1 MNAPVAKTCR
11 QRRLFARFASVC
23 ALVALALLLLPAAA
37 HADGYSMTQT
47 YIGATVEA
55 DGSLTVVEG
64 RQFDFDDDING
75 VFWEINTGTN
85 QQGGTAGVDVL
96 SVEEEDTAF
105 NKVDSA
111 NKGDSGVYT
120 VEQTGDGVRIK
131 VFSPHESGDSAIY
144 YVSYIMTGAVM
155 NWADTAELY
164 WKFVGDGWSADSD
177 DVEMEVYFAN
187 AAAGTAA
194 VKGDNF
200 RAWGHGPLTG
210 DVSLDAD
217 EPMVTYTIPCVHQ
230 GEFAEARIAFPSD
243 WVPQLAASGEERMS
257 TILGEE
263 KEWADEANAR
273 RAHARMISNALAVL
287 SVVAAVAFTGT
298 IVVLKLR
305 RRKPKPLFQDE
316 YFRDVPS
323 ADHPAV
329 LSALMSWNEVP
340 DQAYIATLMKL
351 TDDRVIK
358 LEQATVTKAKKGLLG
373 REKEEQTYR
382 VTVSDAGWKSAKG
395 IDRMVLKVFFAG
407 AKPDENGDR
416 SRTFDELQHYVKQHA
431 TPVGDKLEDYQNTVK
446 GKLADS
452 EYVASDGIVAMV
464 FCLVLGILIACVPA
478 GSIFFTDG
486 AHANIVAAVISV
498 PIVLVGIGVGLTFR
512 RFTPEGAEV
521 AARCKALK
529 HWLED
534 FTRLKEA
541 VPGDLV
547 LWNKLLVMGAALGVS
562 KEVLRQLAE
571 AVPPEVREA
580 DGFYDNY
587 PCYWWYYHHYGIDSP
602 LDSFNDVYHESI
614 RELASSSDS
623 SGGGGGG
630 GGAVAPTTYDIVIP
644 SALAN
649 IVKADKTKAAAGDTV
664 TLTAAGEGTLTV
676 TDANGKSVA
685 LTDLGS
691 GKYTFKMP
699 SAKVSVG
706 FKTTADQPC
715 DGGKDCPSAP
725 FTDVDTAKWYHLSV
739 DYVLTHK
746 MMNGVSSRA
755 FAPNAN
761 LTRGMLVQILYNLE
775 GKPKGTA
782 ANFSDVQ
789 ADAWYA
795 EAVGWAAA
803 NKVVTGYADGTFR
816 PNDAVT
822 REQAAA
828 ILYRYAQS
836 KGIDVSVG
844 ENTNI
849 LSYVDVQQASEYAIP
864 ALQWAVGA
872 GVLNGK
878 NGGRLAPTGTATRAE
893 IAAIMQRWCENI
905 IKK

>member
-1 MNAPVAKTCR
+1 MNTLAAKVSR
-11 QRRLFARFASVC
+11 QRHPFARFASVC
-23 ALVALALLLLPAAA
+23 VLVALALLLLPVAA

-47 YIGATVEA
+47 YISATVEA

-75 VFWEINTGTN
+75 VFWEINTGSN

-144 YVSYIMTGAVM
+144 YVSYTMTGAVM

-177 DVEMEVYFAN
+177 DVEMEVCFAN

-210 DVSLDAD
+210 DVSLDED

-257 TILGEE
+257 TILSEE

-273 RAHARMISNALAVL
+273 RAHARMIANALAVL

-298 IVVLKLR
+298 IVMLKLR
-305 RRKPKPLFQDE
+305 KRKPKPLFQDE

-382 VTVSDAGWKSAKG
+382 VTVTDEAWKAAKKDG
-395 IDRMVLKVFFAG
+395 IDRDVLKVFFAG
-407 AKPDENGDR
+407 VKPDKDGVR
-416 SRTFDELQHYVKQHA
+416 SRTFSELEEYA
-431 TPVGDKLEDYQNTVK
+431 SERTTSVGDKLEDYQSTVK
-446 GKLADS
+446 GKLEAR
-452 EYVASDGIVAMV
+452 ELIASDGTVALV
-464 FCLVLGILIACVPA
+464 AGLVLGIIIVFGIL
-478 GSIFFTDG
+478 GSLFYTDFADANVG
-486 AHANIVAAVISV
+486 AAMISIPVTIVGF
-498 PIVLVGIGVGLTFR
+498 VLSCTFR
-512 RFTPEGAEV
+512 RYTSEGAEV

-541 VPGDLV
+541 VPSDLI
-547 LWNKLLVMGAALGVS
+547 LWNKLLVMGVALGVS

-571 AVPPEVREA
+571 AVPA
-580 DGFYDNY
+580 DLRNSDDFYDNY
-587 PCYWWYYHHYGIDSP
+587 PCYWWYYHHYGNESP
-602 LDSFNDVYHESI
+602 LDSFNDVYHETI

-623 SGGGGGG
+623 SSGGSGGGFSGGGGGG
-630 GGAVAPTTYDIVIP
+630 VGG
-644 SALAN
+644 
-649 IVKADKTKAAAGDTV
+649 
-664 TLTAAGEGTLTV
+664 
-676 TDANGKSVA
+676 
-685 LTDLGS
+685 
-691 GKYTFKMP
+691 
-699 SAKVSVG
+699 
-706 FKTTADQPC
+706 
-715 DGGKDCPSAP
+715 GG
-725 FTDVDTAKWYHLSV
+725 
-739 DYVLTHK
+739 
-746 MMNGVSSRA
+746 G
-755 FAPNAN
+755 
-761 LTRGMLVQILYNLE
+761 
-775 GKPKGTA
+775 
-782 ANFSDVQ
+782 
-789 ADAWYA
+789 
-795 EAVGWAAA
+795 
-803 NKVVTGYADGTFR
+803 GTF
-816 PNDAVT
+816 
-822 REQAAA
+822 
-828 ILYRYAQS
+828 
-836 KGIDVSVG
+836 
-844 ENTNI
+844 
-849 LSYVDVQQASEYAIP
+849 
-864 ALQWAVGA
+864 
-872 GVLNGK
+872 
-878 NGGRLAPTGTATRAE
+878 
-893 IAAIMQRWCENI
+893 
-905 IKK
+905 

>member
-11 QRRLFARFASVC
+11 QRRLFARFASAC
-23 ALVALALLLLPAAA
+23 ALVALALLLLPVAA
-37 HADGYSMTQT
+37 HADGYSMSQT

-75 VFWEINTGTN
+75 VFWEINAGTN
-85 QQGGTAGVDVL
+85 QQGGAAGVDVL
-96 SVEEEDTAF
+96 SVEEDDVAF
-105 NKVDSA
+105 NRVDYA

-120 VEQTGDGVRIK
+120 VEQSDGGVKIK
-131 VFSPHESGDSAIY
+131 VFSPHESGDSVIF
-144 YVSYIMTGAVM
+144 YVSYTMTGAVM
-155 NWADTAELY
+155 NWSDTAELY

-243 WVPQLAASGEERMS
+243 WVPQLAASGEERTS
-257 TILGEE
+257 TILSEE

-273 RAHARMISNALAVL
+273 RAHARMIANALAVL

-358 LEQATVTKAKKGLLG
+358 LEEATETKKKGLLR

-382 VTVSDAGWKSAKG
+382 ITVTDEAWKAAKKDG
-395 IDRMVLKVFFAG
+395 IDRDVLKVFFAG
-407 AKPDENGDR
+407 VKPDKDGVR
-416 SRTFDELQHYVKQHA
+416 SRTFSELEEYA
-431 TPVGDKLEDYQNTVK
+431 SERTTSVGDKLEDYQNTVK

-464 FCLVLGILIACVPA
+464 FCLVLGILIAFVPM

-486 AHANIVAAVISV
+486 AQANIIAAVISV

-547 LWNKLLVMGAALGVS
+547 LWNKLLVMGVALGVS
-562 KEVLRQLAE
+562 KEALRQLAE

-623 SGGGGGG
+623 SSGGGGGG
-630 GGAVAPTTYDIVIP
+630 FSGG
-644 SALAN
+644 
-649 IVKADKTKAAAGDTV
+649 G
-664 TLTAAGEGTLTV
+664 GG
-676 TDANGKSVA
+676 G
-685 LTDLGS
+685 
-691 GKYTFKMP
+691 
-699 SAKVSVG
+699 VG
-706 FKTTADQPC
+706 
-715 DGGKDCPSAP
+715 GG
-725 FTDVDTAKWYHLSV
+725 
-739 DYVLTHK
+739 
-746 MMNGVSSRA
+746 G
-755 FAPNAN
+755 
-761 LTRGMLVQILYNLE
+761 G
-775 GKPKGTA
+775 
-782 ANFSDVQ
+782 
-789 ADAWYA
+789 
-795 EAVGWAAA
+795 
-803 NKVVTGYADGTFR
+803 GTF
-816 PNDAVT
+816 
-822 REQAAA
+822 
-828 ILYRYAQS
+828 
-836 KGIDVSVG
+836 
-844 ENTNI
+844 
-849 LSYVDVQQASEYAIP
+849 
-864 ALQWAVGA
+864 
-872 GVLNGK
+872 
-878 NGGRLAPTGTATRAE
+878 
-893 IAAIMQRWCENI
+893 
-905 IKK
+905 

>member
-11 QRRLFARFASVC
+11 QRHLFARFASVC

-75 VFWEINTGTN
+75 VYWDINTGTN

-96 SVEEEDTAF
+96 SVEEDDAAF
-105 NKVDSA
+105 SRVDYA

-120 VEQTGDGVRIK
+120 VEQSDGSVRIK
-131 VFSPHESGDSAIY
+131 VFSPHESDDSAIY
-144 YVSYIMTGAVM
+144 YVSYTMTGAVM

-164 WKFVGDGWSADSD
+164 WKFVGDGWSANSD
-177 DVEMEVYFAN
+177 DVEMEVYFADG
-187 AAAGTAA
+187 AIGTPAS
-194 VKGDNF
+194 KGDNF

-210 DVSLDAD
+210 DVSIDAD
-217 EPMVTYTIPCVHQ
+217 EPMVTYTIPCVHE

-243 WVPQLAASGEERMS
+243 WVPGLSASSEERMP
-257 TILGEE
+257 TILSEE
-263 KEWADEANAR
+263 KTWAEEANAR
-273 RAHARMISNALAVL
+273 RARARMIANTLAAV
-287 SVVAAVAFTGT
+287 SVVAAVTFTGV

-329 LSALMSWNEVP
+329 LAALMSWNDVP

-358 LEQATVTKAKKGLLG
+358 LEEATETKKKGLLR
-373 REKEEQTYR
+373 REKEERTYR
-382 VTVSDAGWKSAKG
+382 ITVTDEAWKAAKKDG
-395 IDRMVLKVFFAG
+395 IDRDVLKVFFAG
-407 AKPDENGDR
+407 VKPDKDGVR
-416 SRTFDELQHYVKQHA
+416 SRTFSELEEYA
-431 TPVGDKLEDYQNTVK
+431 SERTESVGDKLEDYQNTVK
-446 GKLADS
+446 GELADR

-464 FCLVLGILIACVPA
+464 FGLVLGILIAFIPV

-486 AHANIVAAVISV
+486 AQANIIAAIVSV
-498 PIVLVGIGVGLTFR
+498 PIVLVGIGVSRTFR

-547 LWNKLLVMGAALGVS
+547 LWNKLLVMGVALGVS

-587 PCYWWYYHHYGIDSP
+587 PCYWWYYHHYGTESP

-614 RELASSSDS
+614 SAVASSSDS

-630 GGAVAPTTYDIVIP
+630 GFSGGGGGGA
-644 SALAN
+644 
-649 IVKADKTKAAAGDTV
+649 
-664 TLTAAGEGTLTV
+664 
-676 TDANGKSVA
+676 
-685 LTDLGS
+685 
-691 GKYTFKMP
+691 
-699 SAKVSVG
+699 
-706 FKTTADQPC
+706 
-715 DGGKDCPSAP
+715 GG
-725 FTDVDTAKWYHLSV
+725 
-739 DYVLTHK
+739 
-746 MMNGVSSRA
+746 G
-755 FAPNAN
+755 
-761 LTRGMLVQILYNLE
+761 G
-775 GKPKGTA
+775 G
-782 ANFSDVQ
+782 
-789 ADAWYA
+789 
-795 EAVGWAAA
+795 
-803 NKVVTGYADGTFR
+803 GTF
-816 PNDAVT
+816 
-822 REQAAA
+822 
-828 ILYRYAQS
+828 
-836 KGIDVSVG
+836 
-844 ENTNI
+844 
-849 LSYVDVQQASEYAIP
+849 
-864 ALQWAVGA
+864 
-872 GVLNGK
+872 
-878 NGGRLAPTGTATRAE
+878 
-893 IAAIMQRWCENI
+893 
-905 IKK
+905 

>member
-1 MNAPVAKTCR
+1 MNDPVAKTCR

-47 YIGATVEA
+47 YISATVEA

-144 YVSYIMTGAVM
+144 YVSYTMTGAVM

-177 DVEMEVYFAN
+177 DVEMEVRFAN

-200 RAWGHGPLTG
+200 RAWGHGPLAG
-210 DVSLDAD
+210 DVSLDED

-257 TILGEE
+257 TILSEE

-273 RAHARMISNALAVL
+273 RARARIIANALAVL
-287 SVVAAVAFTGT
+287 SVVAAVAFTGV
-298 IVVLKLR
+298 IVTLKLR

-329 LSALMSWNEVP
+329 LSALMSWNDVP
-340 DQAYIATLMKL
+340 DQAYIATLMRL

-358 LEQATVTKAKKGLLG
+358 LEEAIETKKGLLG

-382 VTVSDAGWKSAKG
+382 LTVTDEGWKSTKKDSV
-395 IDRMVLKVFFAG
+395 DRAVLKVFFAG
-407 AKPDENGDR
+407 VKPDENGIR
-416 SRTFDELQHYVKQHA
+416 SRTFSELEDYVSDHA
-431 TPVGDKLEDYQNTVK
+431 ESAGDKLEDYQNTVK
-446 GKLADS
+446 GELVDR

-464 FCLVLGILIACVPA
+464 FGLVLGILIAFIPI
-478 GSIFFTDG
+478 GSIFFTD
-486 AHANIVAAVISV
+486 AAQANVIAAVISV
-498 PIVLVGIGVGLTFR
+498 PIVLAGIGVSLTFR
-512 RFTPEGAEV
+512 RYTPEGAEV

-541 VPGDLV
+541 VPGDLI
-547 LWNKLLVMGAALGVS
+547 LWNKLLVMGVALGVS

-571 AVPPEVREA
+571 AVPA
-580 DGFYDNY
+580 DLRDSDDFYDNY
-587 PCYWWYYHHYGIDSP
+587 PCYWWYYHHYGNESP
-602 LDSFNDVYHESI
+602 LDSFDDVYHETI

-623 SGGGGGG
+623 SSSGSGGGFSGGGG
-630 GGAVAPTTYDIVIP
+630 GGA
-644 SALAN
+644 
-649 IVKADKTKAAAGDTV
+649 
-664 TLTAAGEGTLTV
+664 
-676 TDANGKSVA
+676 
-685 LTDLGS
+685 
-691 GKYTFKMP
+691 
-699 SAKVSVG
+699 
-706 FKTTADQPC
+706 
-715 DGGKDCPSAP
+715 GG
-725 FTDVDTAKWYHLSV
+725 
-739 DYVLTHK
+739 
-746 MMNGVSSRA
+746 G
-755 FAPNAN
+755 
-761 LTRGMLVQILYNLE
+761 G
-775 GKPKGTA
+775 G
-782 ANFSDVQ
+782 
-789 ADAWYA
+789 
-795 EAVGWAAA
+795 
-803 NKVVTGYADGTFR
+803 GTF
-816 PNDAVT
+816 
-822 REQAAA
+822 
-828 ILYRYAQS
+828 
-836 KGIDVSVG
+836 
-844 ENTNI
+844 
-849 LSYVDVQQASEYAIP
+849 
-864 ALQWAVGA
+864 
-872 GVLNGK
+872 
-878 NGGRLAPTGTATRAE
+878 
-893 IAAIMQRWCENI
+893 
-905 IKK
+905 

>member
-47 YIGATVEA
+47 YISATVEA

-85 QQGGTAGVDVL
+85 QQGGTADVDVL

-120 VEQTGDGVRIK
+120 VEQAGDGVRIK

-144 YVSYIMTGAVM
+144 YVSYTMTGAVM

-177 DVEMEVYFAN
+177 DVEMEVRFAN

-200 RAWGHGPLTG
+200 RAWGHGPLAG
-210 DVSLDAD
+210 DVSLDED

-257 TILGEE
+257 TILSEE

-273 RAHARMISNALAVL
+273 RAHARMIANALAVI

-358 LEQATVTKAKKGLLG
+358 LEEATETKKKGLLR

-382 VTVSDAGWKSAKG
+382 ITVTDEAWKAAKKDG
-395 IDRMVLKVFFAG
+395 IDRDVLKVFFAG
-407 AKPDENGDR
+407 VKPDKDGVR
-416 SRTFDELQHYVKQHA
+416 SRTFSELEEYA
-431 TPVGDKLEDYQNTVK
+431 SERTTSVGDKLEDYQNTVK

-464 FCLVLGILIACVPA
+464 FCLVLGILIAFVPV

-486 AHANIVAAVISV
+486 AQANIIAAVISV

-547 LWNKLLVMGAALGVS
+547 LWNKLLVMGVALGVS

-630 GGAVAPTTYDIVIP
+630 GF
-644 SALAN
+644 
-649 IVKADKTKAAAGDTV
+649 
-664 TLTAAGEGTLTV
+664 
-676 TDANGKSVA
+676 
-685 LTDLGS
+685 S
-691 GKYTFKMP
+691 GGGGGG
-699 SAKVSVG
+699 VG
-706 FKTTADQPC
+706 
-715 DGGKDCPSAP
+715 GG
-725 FTDVDTAKWYHLSV
+725 
-739 DYVLTHK
+739 
-746 MMNGVSSRA
+746 G
-755 FAPNAN
+755 
-761 LTRGMLVQILYNLE
+761 G
-775 GKPKGTA
+775 
-782 ANFSDVQ
+782 
-789 ADAWYA
+789 
-795 EAVGWAAA
+795 
-803 NKVVTGYADGTFR
+803 GTF
-816 PNDAVT
+816 
-822 REQAAA
+822 
-828 ILYRYAQS
+828 
-836 KGIDVSVG
+836 
-844 ENTNI
+844 
-849 LSYVDVQQASEYAIP
+849 
-864 ALQWAVGA
+864 
-872 GVLNGK
+872 
-878 NGGRLAPTGTATRAE
+878 
-893 IAAIMQRWCENI
+893 
-905 IKK
+905 

>member
-1 MNAPVAKTCR
+1 MNTLAAKTCR

-75 VFWEINTGTN
+75 VFWEINTGSN
-85 QQGGTAGVDVL
+85 QQGGSVGVDVL
-96 SVEEEDTAF
+96 SVEEDDTAF

-111 NKGDSGVYT
+111 NKGDDGVYT
-120 VEQTGDGVRIK
+120 VEQSDDGVRIK
-131 VFSPHESGDSAIY
+131 VFSPHESGDSVIF
-144 YVSYIMTGAVM
+144 YVSYTMTGAVM
-155 NWADTAELY
+155 NWSDTAELY

-243 WVPQLAASGEERMS
+243 WVPQLAASGEERTS
-257 TILGEE
+257 TILSEE

-273 RAHARMISNALAVL
+273 RAHARMIANALAVL

-340 DQAYIATLMKL
+340 DQACIATLMKL

-358 LEQATVTKAKKGLLG
+358 LEEATETKKKGLLR

-382 VTVSDAGWKSAKG
+382 ITVTDEAWKAAKKDD
-395 IDRMVLKVFFAG
+395 IDRDVLKVFFAG
-407 AKPDENGDR
+407 VKPDKDGVR
-416 SRTFDELQHYVKQHA
+416 SRTFSELEEYA
-431 TPVGDKLEDYQNTVK
+431 SERTSSVGDKLEDYQNTVK

-464 FCLVLGILIACVPA
+464 FCLVLGILIAFVPM

-486 AHANIVAAVISV
+486 AQVNIIAAVISV

-547 LWNKLLVMGAALGVS
+547 LWNKLLVMGVALGVS

-623 SGGGGGG
+623 SSGGGGGG
-630 GGAVAPTTYDIVIP
+630 FSGG
-644 SALAN
+644 
-649 IVKADKTKAAAGDTV
+649 G
-664 TLTAAGEGTLTV
+664 GG
-676 TDANGKSVA
+676 G
-685 LTDLGS
+685 
-691 GKYTFKMP
+691 
-699 SAKVSVG
+699 VG
-706 FKTTADQPC
+706 
-715 DGGKDCPSAP
+715 GG
-725 FTDVDTAKWYHLSV
+725 
-739 DYVLTHK
+739 
-746 MMNGVSSRA
+746 G
-755 FAPNAN
+755 
-761 LTRGMLVQILYNLE
+761 G
-775 GKPKGTA
+775 
-782 ANFSDVQ
+782 
-789 ADAWYA
+789 
-795 EAVGWAAA
+795 
-803 NKVVTGYADGTFR
+803 GTF
-816 PNDAVT
+816 
-822 REQAAA
+822 
-828 ILYRYAQS
+828 
-836 KGIDVSVG
+836 
-844 ENTNI
+844 
-849 LSYVDVQQASEYAIP
+849 
-864 ALQWAVGA
+864 
-872 GVLNGK
+872 
-878 NGGRLAPTGTATRAE
+878 
-893 IAAIMQRWCENI
+893 
-905 IKK
+905 

>member
-1 MNAPVAKTCR
+1 MFAMRTRKRGTMALLVLQTKDVPMNTLAAKVSR
-11 QRRLFARFASVC
+11 QRHLFARFASVC
-23 ALVALALLLLPAAA
+23 VLVTLALLLLPVAA

-47 YIGATVEA
+47 YISATVEA

-75 VFWEINTGTN
+75 VFWEINTGSN

-144 YVSYIMTGAVM
+144 YVSYTMTGAVM

-177 DVEMEVYFAN
+177 DVEMEVCFAN
-187 AAAGTAA
+187 AAAGTVA

-210 DVSLDAD
+210 DVSLDED

-257 TILGEE
+257 TILSEE

-273 RAHARMISNALAVL
+273 REHARAVA
-287 SVVAAVAFTGT
+287 SAIAVVCVVVAVAYTGV
-298 IVVLKLR
+298 IVMLKLR
-305 RRKPKPLFQDE
+305 RPKPKPLFQDE

-329 LSALMSWNEVP
+329 LATLMSWNDVP

-358 LEQATVTKAKKGLLG
+358 LEEATVTKAKKGLLG
-373 REKEEQTYR
+373 REKEEQTHR
-382 VTVSDAGWKSAKG
+382 VTVSDAGWRSVKKG
-395 IDRMVLKVFFAG
+395 SVDRAVLKVFFAG
-407 AKPDENGDR
+407 VKPDENGDR
-416 SRTFDELQHYVKQHA
+416 SRTFDELQHYVKQYA

-446 GKLADS
+446 GKLADN

-464 FCLVLGILIACVPA
+464 FGLVLGILIAFIPV

-486 AHANIVAAVISV
+486 AEANIIAAFISV
-498 PIVLVGIGVGLTFR
+498 PIVLVGIGLSLTFR

-547 LWNKLLVMGAALGVS
+547 LWNKLLVMGVALGVS

-587 PCYWWYYHHYGIDSP
+587 PCYWWYYHHYGTESP

-614 RELASSSDS
+614 SAVASSSDS

-630 GGAVAPTTYDIVIP
+630 GF
-644 SALAN
+644 
-649 IVKADKTKAAAGDTV
+649 
-664 TLTAAGEGTLTV
+664 
-676 TDANGKSVA
+676 
-685 LTDLGS
+685 S
-691 GKYTFKMP
+691 GGGGGG
-699 SAKVSVG
+699 VG
-706 FKTTADQPC
+706 
-715 DGGKDCPSAP
+715 GG
-725 FTDVDTAKWYHLSV
+725 
-739 DYVLTHK
+739 
-746 MMNGVSSRA
+746 G
-755 FAPNAN
+755 
-761 LTRGMLVQILYNLE
+761 G
-775 GKPKGTA
+775 
-782 ANFSDVQ
+782 
-789 ADAWYA
+789 
-795 EAVGWAAA
+795 
-803 NKVVTGYADGTFR
+803 GTF
-816 PNDAVT
+816 
-822 REQAAA
+822 
-828 ILYRYAQS
+828 
-836 KGIDVSVG
+836 
-844 ENTNI
+844 
-849 LSYVDVQQASEYAIP
+849 
-864 ALQWAVGA
+864 
-872 GVLNGK
+872 
-878 NGGRLAPTGTATRAE
+878 
-893 IAAIMQRWCENI
+893 
-905 IKK
+905 

>member
-23 ALVALALLLLPAAA
+23 ALVALALLLLPVAA

-144 YVSYIMTGAVM
+144 YVSYTMTGAVM

-210 DVSLDAD
+210 DVSLDED

-243 WVPQLAASGEERMS
+243 WVPQLAASSEERMS
-257 TILGEE
+257 TILSEE
-263 KEWADEANAR
+263 KEWAGA
-273 RAHARMISNALAVL
+273 IAVACV
-287 SVVAAVAFTGT
+287 VVAVAYTGV
-298 IVVLKLR
+298 IVMLKLR
-305 RRKPKPLFQDE
+305 RPKPKPLFQDE

-329 LSALMSWNEVP
+329 LAALMSWNDVP

-358 LEQATVTKAKKGLLG
+358 LEEATETKKKGLLR

-382 VTVSDAGWKSAKG
+382 ITVTDEAWKAAKKDG
-395 IDRMVLKVFFAG
+395 IDRDVLKVFFAG
-407 AKPDENGDR
+407 VKPDKDGVR
-416 SRTFDELQHYVKQHA
+416 SRTFSELEEYA
-431 TPVGDKLEDYQNTVK
+431 NERTTSVGDKLEDYQSTVK
-446 GKLADS
+446 GKLEAR
-452 EYVASDGIVAMV
+452 ELIASDGTVALV
-464 FCLVLGILIACVPA
+464 AGLVLGIIIVFGIL
-478 GSIFFTDG
+478 GSLFYTDFADANVG
-486 AHANIVAAVISV
+486 AAMISIPVTIVGF
-498 PIVLVGIGVGLTFR
+498 VLSCTFR
-512 RFTPEGAEV
+512 RYTSEGAEV

-623 SGGGGGG
+623 SSGGGGGG
-630 GGAVAPTTYDIVIP
+630 FSGG
-644 SALAN
+644 
-649 IVKADKTKAAAGDTV
+649 G
-664 TLTAAGEGTLTV
+664 GG
-676 TDANGKSVA
+676 G
-685 LTDLGS
+685 
-691 GKYTFKMP
+691 
-699 SAKVSVG
+699 VG
-706 FKTTADQPC
+706 
-715 DGGKDCPSAP
+715 GG
-725 FTDVDTAKWYHLSV
+725 
-739 DYVLTHK
+739 
-746 MMNGVSSRA
+746 G
-755 FAPNAN
+755 
-761 LTRGMLVQILYNLE
+761 G
-775 GKPKGTA
+775 
-782 ANFSDVQ
+782 
-789 ADAWYA
+789 
-795 EAVGWAAA
+795 
-803 NKVVTGYADGTFR
+803 GTF
-816 PNDAVT
+816 
-822 REQAAA
+822 
-828 ILYRYAQS
+828 
-836 KGIDVSVG
+836 
-844 ENTNI
+844 
-849 LSYVDVQQASEYAIP
+849 
-864 ALQWAVGA
+864 
-872 GVLNGK
+872 
-878 NGGRLAPTGTATRAE
+878 
-893 IAAIMQRWCENI
+893 
-905 IKK
+905 

>member
-1 MNAPVAKTCR
+1 MNTLAAKTCR

-75 VFWEINTGTN
+75 VFWEINTGSN
-85 QQGGTAGVDVL
+85 QQGGSVGVDVL
-96 SVEEEDTAF
+96 SVEEDDTAF

-111 NKGDSGVYT
+111 NKGDDGVYT
-120 VEQTGDGVRIK
+120 VEQSDDGVRIK

-144 YVSYIMTGAVM
+144 YVSYTMTGAVM
-155 NWADTAELY
+155 NWSDTAELY

-243 WVPQLAASGEERMS
+243 WVPQLAASGEERTS
-257 TILGEE
+257 TILSEE

-273 RAHARMISNALAVL
+273 RAHARMIANALAVL

-358 LEQATVTKAKKGLLG
+358 LEEATETKKKGLLR

-382 VTVSDAGWKSAKG
+382 ITVTDEAWKAAKKDG
-395 IDRMVLKVFFAG
+395 IDRDVLKVFFAG
-407 AKPDENGDR
+407 VKPDKDGVR
-416 SRTFDELQHYVKQHA
+416 SRTFSELEEYA
-431 TPVGDKLEDYQNTVK
+431 SERTSSVGDKLEDYQNTVK

-464 FCLVLGILIACVPA
+464 FCLVLGILIAFVPM

-486 AHANIVAAVISV
+486 AQVNIIAAVISV

-547 LWNKLLVMGAALGVS
+547 LWNKLLVMGVALGVS

-623 SGGGGGG
+623 SSGGGGGG
-630 GGAVAPTTYDIVIP
+630 FSGG
-644 SALAN
+644 
-649 IVKADKTKAAAGDTV
+649 G
-664 TLTAAGEGTLTV
+664 GG
-676 TDANGKSVA
+676 G
-685 LTDLGS
+685 
-691 GKYTFKMP
+691 
-699 SAKVSVG
+699 VG
-706 FKTTADQPC
+706 
-715 DGGKDCPSAP
+715 GG
-725 FTDVDTAKWYHLSV
+725 
-739 DYVLTHK
+739 
-746 MMNGVSSRA
+746 G
-755 FAPNAN
+755 
-761 LTRGMLVQILYNLE
+761 G
-775 GKPKGTA
+775 
-782 ANFSDVQ
+782 
-789 ADAWYA
+789 
-795 EAVGWAAA
+795 
-803 NKVVTGYADGTFR
+803 GTF
-816 PNDAVT
+816 
-822 REQAAA
+822 
-828 ILYRYAQS
+828 
-836 KGIDVSVG
+836 
-844 ENTNI
+844 
-849 LSYVDVQQASEYAIP
+849 
-864 ALQWAVGA
+864 
-872 GVLNGK
+872 
-878 NGGRLAPTGTATRAE
+878 
-893 IAAIMQRWCENI
+893 
-905 IKK
+905 

>member
-1 MNAPVAKTCR
+1 MNTPVAKTCR

-75 VFWEINTGTN
+75 VYWDINTGSN
-85 QQGGTAGVDVL
+85 QQGGSAGVDVL
-96 SVEEEDTAF
+96 SVEEDDAAF
-105 NKVDSA
+105 SRVDYA

-120 VEQTGDGVRIK
+120 VEQSEGSVRIK
-131 VFSPHESGDSAIY
+131 VFSPHESDDSAIY
-144 YVSYIMTGAVM
+144 YVSYTMTGAVM

-164 WKFVGDGWSADSD
+164 WKFVGDGWSANSD
-177 DVEMEVYFAN
+177 DVEMEVYFADG
-187 AAAGTAA
+187 AIGTPAS
-194 VKGDNF
+194 KGDNF

-210 DVSLDAD
+210 DVSIDAD
-217 EPMVTYTIPCVHQ
+217 EPMVTYTIPCVHE

-243 WVPQLAASGEERMS
+243 WVPGLSASSEERMP
-257 TILGEE
+257 TILSEE
-263 KEWADEANAR
+263 KTWAEEANAR
-273 RAHARMISNALAVL
+273 RARARMIANTLAAV
-287 SVVAAVAFTGT
+287 SVVAAVTFTGV

-358 LEQATVTKAKKGLLG
+358 LEEATETKKKGLLR
-373 REKEEQTYR
+373 REKEERTYR
-382 VTVSDAGWKSAKG
+382 ITVTDEAWKAAKKDG
-395 IDRMVLKVFFAG
+395 IDRDVLKVFFAG
-407 AKPDENGDR
+407 VKPDKDGVR
-416 SRTFDELQHYVKQHA
+416 SRTFSELEEYA
-431 TPVGDKLEDYQNTVK
+431 SERTESVGDKLEDYQSTVK
-446 GKLADS
+446 GELADR

-464 FCLVLGILIACVPA
+464 FGLVLGILIAFIPV

-486 AHANIVAAVISV
+486 AQANIIAAIVSV
-498 PIVLVGIGVGLTFR
+498 PIVLVGIGVSRTFR

-547 LWNKLLVMGAALGVS
+547 LWNKLLVMGVALGVS

-587 PCYWWYYHHYGIDSP
+587 PCYWWYYHHYGTESP
-602 LDSFNDVYHESI
+602 LDSFNDVYHETI

-623 SGGGGGG
+623 SSGGGGGGFSGGGG
-630 GGAVAPTTYDIVIP
+630 GGA
-644 SALAN
+644 
-649 IVKADKTKAAAGDTV
+649 
-664 TLTAAGEGTLTV
+664 
-676 TDANGKSVA
+676 
-685 LTDLGS
+685 
-691 GKYTFKMP
+691 
-699 SAKVSVG
+699 
-706 FKTTADQPC
+706 
-715 DGGKDCPSAP
+715 GG
-725 FTDVDTAKWYHLSV
+725 
-739 DYVLTHK
+739 
-746 MMNGVSSRA
+746 G
-755 FAPNAN
+755 
-761 LTRGMLVQILYNLE
+761 G
-775 GKPKGTA
+775 G
-782 ANFSDVQ
+782 
-789 ADAWYA
+789 
-795 EAVGWAAA
+795 
-803 NKVVTGYADGTFR
+803 GTF
-816 PNDAVT
+816 
-822 REQAAA
+822 
-828 ILYRYAQS
+828 
-836 KGIDVSVG
+836 
-844 ENTNI
+844 
-849 LSYVDVQQASEYAIP
+849 
-864 ALQWAVGA
+864 
-872 GVLNGK
+872 
-878 NGGRLAPTGTATRAE
+878 
-893 IAAIMQRWCENI
+893 
-905 IKK
+905 

>member
-1 MNAPVAKTCR
+1 MNTLAAKVSR
-11 QRRLFARFASVC
+11 QRRPFARFASVC

-47 YIGATVEA
+47 YISATVEA

-120 VEQTGDGVRIK
+120 VEQTSDGVRIK

-144 YVSYIMTGAVM
+144 YVSYTMTGAVM

-177 DVEMEVYFAN
+177 DVEMEVRFAN

-257 TILGEE
+257 TIRSEE

-273 RAHARMISNALAVL
+273 RAHARMIANALAVL

-298 IVVLKLR
+298 IVMLKLR
-305 RRKPKPLFQDE
+305 KRKPKPLFQDE

-323 ADHPAV
+323 SDHPAV

-382 VTVSDAGWKSAKG
+382 VTVTDEAWKAAKKDG
-395 IDRMVLKVFFAG
+395 IDRDVLKVFFAG
-407 AKPDENGDR
+407 VKPDKDGVR
-416 SRTFDELQHYVKQHA
+416 SRTFSELEEYA
-431 TPVGDKLEDYQNTVK
+431 SERTTSVGDKLEDYQSTVK
-446 GKLADS
+446 GKLEAR
-452 EYVASDGIVAMV
+452 ELIASDGTVALV
-464 FCLVLGILIACVPA
+464 AGLVLGIIIVFGIL
-478 GSIFFTDG
+478 GSLFYTDFADANVG
-486 AHANIVAAVISV
+486 AAMISIPVTIVGF
-498 PIVLVGIGVGLTFR
+498 VLSCTFR
-512 RFTPEGAEV
+512 RYTSEGAEV

-541 VPGDLV
+541 VPSDLI
-547 LWNKLLVMGAALGVS
+547 LWNKLLVMGVALGVS

-571 AVPPEVREA
+571 AVPA
-580 DGFYDNY
+580 DLRNSDDFYDNY
-587 PCYWWYYHHYGIDSP
+587 PCYWWYYHHYGNESP
-602 LDSFNDVYHESI
+602 LDSFNDVYHETI

-623 SGGGGGG
+623 SSGGSGGGFSGGGGGG
-630 GGAVAPTTYDIVIP
+630 VGG
-644 SALAN
+644 
-649 IVKADKTKAAAGDTV
+649 
-664 TLTAAGEGTLTV
+664 
-676 TDANGKSVA
+676 
-685 LTDLGS
+685 
-691 GKYTFKMP
+691 
-699 SAKVSVG
+699 
-706 FKTTADQPC
+706 
-715 DGGKDCPSAP
+715 GG
-725 FTDVDTAKWYHLSV
+725 
-739 DYVLTHK
+739 
-746 MMNGVSSRA
+746 G
-755 FAPNAN
+755 
-761 LTRGMLVQILYNLE
+761 
-775 GKPKGTA
+775 
-782 ANFSDVQ
+782 
-789 ADAWYA
+789 
-795 EAVGWAAA
+795 
-803 NKVVTGYADGTFR
+803 GTF
-816 PNDAVT
+816 
-822 REQAAA
+822 
-828 ILYRYAQS
+828 
-836 KGIDVSVG
+836 
-844 ENTNI
+844 
-849 LSYVDVQQASEYAIP
+849 
-864 ALQWAVGA
+864 
-872 GVLNGK
+872 
-878 NGGRLAPTGTATRAE
+878 
-893 IAAIMQRWCENI
+893 
-905 IKK
+905 

>member
-11 QRRLFARFASVC
+11 QRCPFARFASIC
-23 ALVALALLLLPAAA
+23 ALVACALLLLPAVAR
-37 HADGYSMTQT
+37 ADGYSMTQT
-47 YIGATVEA
+47 YISATVEA

-85 QQGGTAGVDVL
+85 QQGGTASVDVL

-144 YVSYIMTGAVM
+144 YVSYSMTGAVM

-177 DVEMEVYFAN
+177 DVEMEVRFAN

-210 DVSLDAD
+210 DVSLDED
-217 EPMVTYTIPCVHQ
+217 EPMVTYAIPCVHQ

-257 TILGEE
+257 TILSEE

-273 RAHARMISNALAVL
+273 RAHARMIANALAVL

-298 IVVLKLR
+298 IVMLK
-305 RRKPKPLFQDE
+305 RKPKPLFQDE

-351 TDDRVIK
+351 TDDRVVK
-358 LEQATVTKAKKGLLG
+358 LEEATETKKKGLLR

-382 VTVSDAGWKSAKG
+382 ITVTDEAWKAAKKDG
-395 IDRMVLKVFFAG
+395 IDRDVLKVFFAG
-407 AKPDENGDR
+407 VKPDKDGVR
-416 SRTFDELQHYVKQHA
+416 SRTFSELEEYA
-431 TPVGDKLEDYQNTVK
+431 SERTTSVGDKLEDYQNTVK

-464 FCLVLGILIACVPA
+464 FCLVLGILVAFVPV

-486 AHANIVAAVISV
+486 AQANITAAVISV

-547 LWNKLLVMGAALGVS
+547 LWNKLLVMGVALGVS

-571 AVPPEVREA
+571 AVPA
-580 DGFYDNY
+580 DLRNSDDFYDNY
-587 PCYWWYYHHYGIDSP
+587 PCYWWYYHHYGNESP
-602 LDSFNDVYHESI
+602 LDSFNDVYHETI

-623 SGGGGGG
+623 SSAGSGGGFSGGGGGG
-630 GGAVAPTTYDIVIP
+630 VGG
-644 SALAN
+644 
-649 IVKADKTKAAAGDTV
+649 
-664 TLTAAGEGTLTV
+664 
-676 TDANGKSVA
+676 
-685 LTDLGS
+685 
-691 GKYTFKMP
+691 
-699 SAKVSVG
+699 
-706 FKTTADQPC
+706 
-715 DGGKDCPSAP
+715 GG
-725 FTDVDTAKWYHLSV
+725 
-739 DYVLTHK
+739 
-746 MMNGVSSRA
+746 G
-755 FAPNAN
+755 
-761 LTRGMLVQILYNLE
+761 
-775 GKPKGTA
+775 
-782 ANFSDVQ
+782 
-789 ADAWYA
+789 
-795 EAVGWAAA
+795 
-803 NKVVTGYADGTFR
+803 GTF
-816 PNDAVT
+816 
-822 REQAAA
+822 
-828 ILYRYAQS
+828 
-836 KGIDVSVG
+836 
-844 ENTNI
+844 
-849 LSYVDVQQASEYAIP
+849 
-864 ALQWAVGA
+864 
-872 GVLNGK
+872 
-878 NGGRLAPTGTATRAE
+878 
-893 IAAIMQRWCENI
+893 
-905 IKK
+905 

>member
-1 MNAPVAKTCR
+1 MNTLAAKVSR
-11 QRRLFARFASVC
+11 QRRPFARFASIC
-23 ALVALALLLLPAAA
+23 ALVACALLLLPAAA

-47 YIGATVEA
+47 YISATVEA

-120 VEQTGDGVRIK
+120 VEQTSDGVRIK

-144 YVSYIMTGAVM
+144 YVSYTMTGAVM

-177 DVEMEVYFAN
+177 DVEMEVRFAN

-257 TILGEE
+257 TILSEE

-273 RAHARMISNALAVL
+273 RAHARMIANALAVL

-298 IVVLKLR
+298 IVMLKLR
-305 RRKPKPLFQDE
+305 KRKPRPLFQDE

-323 ADHPAV
+323 SDHPAV

-358 LEQATVTKAKKGLLG
+358 LEQATVTEAKKGLLG

-382 VTVSDAGWKSAKG
+382 VTVTDEAWKAAKKDG
-395 IDRMVLKVFFAG
+395 IDRDVLKVFFAG
-407 AKPDENGDR
+407 VKPDKDGVR
-416 SRTFDELQHYVKQHA
+416 SRTFSELEEYA
-431 TPVGDKLEDYQNTVK
+431 SERTTSVGDKLEDYQSTVK
-446 GKLADS
+446 GKLEAR
-452 EYVASDGIVAMV
+452 ELIASDGTVALV
-464 FCLVLGILIACVPA
+464 AGLVLGIIIVFGIL
-478 GSIFFTDG
+478 GSLFYTDFADANVG
-486 AHANIVAAVISV
+486 AAMISIPVTIVGF
-498 PIVLVGIGVGLTFR
+498 VLSCTFR
-512 RFTPEGAEV
+512 RYTSEGAEV

-541 VPGDLV
+541 VPSDLI
-547 LWNKLLVMGAALGVS
+547 LWNKLLVMGVALGVS

-571 AVPPEVREA
+571 AVPA
-580 DGFYDNY
+580 DLRNSDDFYDNY
-587 PCYWWYYHHYGIDSP
+587 PCYWWYYHHYGNESP
-602 LDSFNDVYHESI
+602 LDSFNDVYHETI

-623 SGGGGGG
+623 SSGGSGGGFSGGGGGG
-630 GGAVAPTTYDIVIP
+630 VGG
-644 SALAN
+644 
-649 IVKADKTKAAAGDTV
+649 
-664 TLTAAGEGTLTV
+664 
-676 TDANGKSVA
+676 
-685 LTDLGS
+685 
-691 GKYTFKMP
+691 
-699 SAKVSVG
+699 
-706 FKTTADQPC
+706 
-715 DGGKDCPSAP
+715 GG
-725 FTDVDTAKWYHLSV
+725 
-739 DYVLTHK
+739 
-746 MMNGVSSRA
+746 G
-755 FAPNAN
+755 
-761 LTRGMLVQILYNLE
+761 
-775 GKPKGTA
+775 
-782 ANFSDVQ
+782 
-789 ADAWYA
+789 
-795 EAVGWAAA
+795 
-803 NKVVTGYADGTFR
+803 GTF
-816 PNDAVT
+816 
-822 REQAAA
+822 
-828 ILYRYAQS
+828 
-836 KGIDVSVG
+836 
-844 ENTNI
+844 
-849 LSYVDVQQASEYAIP
+849 
-864 ALQWAVGA
+864 
-872 GVLNGK
+872 
-878 NGGRLAPTGTATRAE
+878 
-893 IAAIMQRWCENI
+893 
-905 IKK
+905 

>member
-47 YIGATVEA
+47 YISATVEA

-85 QQGGTAGVDVL
+85 QQGGTADVDVL

-120 VEQTGDGVRIK
+120 VEQAGDGVRIK

-144 YVSYIMTGAVM
+144 YVSYTMTGAVM
-155 NWADTAELY
+155 NWADTAEFY

-177 DVEMEVYFAN
+177 DVEMEVRFAN

-210 DVSLDAD
+210 DVSLDED

-257 TILGEE
+257 TILSEE

-273 RAHARMISNALAVL
+273 RAHARMIANALAVL

-298 IVVLKLR
+298 IVMLKLR
-305 RRKPKPLFQDE
+305 KRKPKPFFQDE

-382 VTVSDAGWKSAKG
+382 ITVTDEAWKAAKKDG
-395 IDRMVLKVFFAG
+395 IDRDVLKVFFAG
-407 AKPDENGDR
+407 VKPDKDGVR
-416 SRTFDELQHYVKQHA
+416 SRTFSELEEYA
-431 TPVGDKLEDYQNTVK
+431 SERTTSVGDKLEDYQNTVK

-464 FCLVLGILIACVPA
+464 FCLVLGILIAFVPV

-486 AHANIVAAVISV
+486 AQANITAAVISV

-541 VPGDLV
+541 IPSDLI
-547 LWNKLLVMGAALGVS
+547 LWNKLLVMGVALGVS

-571 AVPPEVREA
+571 AVPA
-580 DGFYDNY
+580 DLRNSDDFYDNY
-587 PCYWWYYHHYGIDSP
+587 PCYWWYYHHYGNESP
-602 LDSFNDVYHESI
+602 LDSFNDVYHETI

-623 SGGGGGG
+623 SSGGSGGGFSGGGGGG
-630 GGAVAPTTYDIVIP
+630 VGG
-644 SALAN
+644 
-649 IVKADKTKAAAGDTV
+649 
-664 TLTAAGEGTLTV
+664 
-676 TDANGKSVA
+676 
-685 LTDLGS
+685 
-691 GKYTFKMP
+691 
-699 SAKVSVG
+699 
-706 FKTTADQPC
+706 
-715 DGGKDCPSAP
+715 GG
-725 FTDVDTAKWYHLSV
+725 
-739 DYVLTHK
+739 
-746 MMNGVSSRA
+746 G
-755 FAPNAN
+755 
-761 LTRGMLVQILYNLE
+761 
-775 GKPKGTA
+775 
-782 ANFSDVQ
+782 
-789 ADAWYA
+789 
-795 EAVGWAAA
+795 
-803 NKVVTGYADGTFR
+803 GTF
-816 PNDAVT
+816 
-822 REQAAA
+822 
-828 ILYRYAQS
+828 
-836 KGIDVSVG
+836 
-844 ENTNI
+844 
-849 LSYVDVQQASEYAIP
+849 
-864 ALQWAVGA
+864 
-872 GVLNGK
+872 
-878 NGGRLAPTGTATRAE
+878 
-893 IAAIMQRWCENI
+893 
-905 IKK
+905 

>member
-1 MNAPVAKTCR
+1 MNTLAAKVSR
-11 QRRLFARFASVC
+11 QRRPFARFASIC
-23 ALVALALLLLPAAA
+23 ALVACALLLLPAAA

-47 YIGATVEA
+47 YISATVEA

-120 VEQTGDGVRIK
+120 VEQTSDGVRIK

-144 YVSYIMTGAVM
+144 YVSYTMTGAVM

-177 DVEMEVYFAN
+177 DVEMEVRFAN

-257 TILGEE
+257 TILSEE

-273 RAHARMISNALAVL
+273 RAHARMIANALAVL

-298 IVVLKLR
+298 IVMLKLR
-305 RRKPKPLFQDE
+305 KRKPKPLFQDE

-351 TDDRVIK
+351 TDDRVVK
-358 LEQATVTKAKKGLLG
+358 LEEATETKKKGLLR

-382 VTVSDAGWKSAKG
+382 ITVTDEAWKAAKKDG
-395 IDRMVLKVFFAG
+395 IDRDVLKVFFAG
-407 AKPDENGDR
+407 VKPDKDGVR
-416 SRTFDELQHYVKQHA
+416 SRTFSELEEYA
-431 TPVGDKLEDYQNTVK
+431 SERTTSVGDKLEDYQNTVK

-464 FCLVLGILIACVPA
+464 FCLVLGILVAFVPV

-486 AHANIVAAVISV
+486 AQANITAAVISV

-547 LWNKLLVMGAALGVS
+547 LWNKLLVMGVALGVS

-587 PCYWWYYHHYGIDSP
+587 PCYWWYYHHYGIESP
-602 LDSFNDVYHESI
+602 LDSFDDVYHESI

-623 SGGGGGG
+623 SSGGGGGG
-630 GGAVAPTTYDIVIP
+630 FSGG
-644 SALAN
+644 
-649 IVKADKTKAAAGDTV
+649 G
-664 TLTAAGEGTLTV
+664 GG
-676 TDANGKSVA
+676 G
-685 LTDLGS
+685 
-691 GKYTFKMP
+691 
-699 SAKVSVG
+699 VG
-706 FKTTADQPC
+706 
-715 DGGKDCPSAP
+715 GG
-725 FTDVDTAKWYHLSV
+725 
-739 DYVLTHK
+739 
-746 MMNGVSSRA
+746 G
-755 FAPNAN
+755 
-761 LTRGMLVQILYNLE
+761 G
-775 GKPKGTA
+775 
-782 ANFSDVQ
+782 
-789 ADAWYA
+789 
-795 EAVGWAAA
+795 
-803 NKVVTGYADGTFR
+803 GTF
-816 PNDAVT
+816 
-822 REQAAA
+822 
-828 ILYRYAQS
+828 
-836 KGIDVSVG
+836 
-844 ENTNI
+844 
-849 LSYVDVQQASEYAIP
+849 
-864 ALQWAVGA
+864 
-872 GVLNGK
+872 
-878 NGGRLAPTGTATRAE
+878 
-893 IAAIMQRWCENI
+893 
-905 IKK
+905 

>member
-75 VFWEINTGTN
+75 VYWDINTGTN

-96 SVEEEDTAF
+96 SVEEDDAAF
-105 NKVDSA
+105 SRVDYA

-120 VEQTGDGVRIK
+120 VEQSDGSVRIK
-131 VFSPHESGDSAIY
+131 VFSPHESDDSAIY
-144 YVSYIMTGAVM
+144 YVSYTMTGAVM

-177 DVEMEVYFAN
+177 DVEMEVHFAN

-210 DVSLDAD
+210 DVSIDAD
-217 EPMVTYTIPCVHQ
+217 EPMVTYTIPCVHE

-243 WVPQLAASGEERMS
+243 WVPGLSASSEERMP
-257 TILGEE
+257 TILSEE
-263 KEWADEANAR
+263 KTWAEEANAR
-273 RAHARMISNALAVL
+273 RARARMIANTLAAV
-287 SVVAAVAFTGT
+287 SVVAAVTFTGV

-358 LEQATVTKAKKGLLG
+358 LEETTETKKKGLLR
-373 REKEEQTYR
+373 REKEERTYR
-382 VTVSDAGWKSAKG
+382 ITVTDEAWKAAKKDG
-395 IDRMVLKVFFAG
+395 IDRDVLKVFFAG
-407 AKPDENGDR
+407 VKPDKDGVR
-416 SRTFDELQHYVKQHA
+416 SRTFSELEEYA
-431 TPVGDKLEDYQNTVK
+431 SERTESVGDKLEDYQNTVK
-446 GKLADS
+446 GELADR

-464 FCLVLGILIACVPA
+464 FGLVLGILIAFIPV

-486 AHANIVAAVISV
+486 AQANIIAAIVSV
-498 PIVLVGIGVGLTFR
+498 PIVLVGIGVSRTFR

-547 LWNKLLVMGAALGVS
+547 LWNKLLVMGVALGVS

-587 PCYWWYYHHYGIDSP
+587 PCYWWYYHHYGTESP

-614 RELASSSDS
+614 SAVASSSDS

-630 GGAVAPTTYDIVIP
+630 GFSVGGGGGAGG
-644 SALAN
+644 
-649 IVKADKTKAAAGDTV
+649 AAA
-664 TLTAAGEGTLTV
+664 ER
-676 TDANGKSVA
+676 S
-685 LTDLGS
+685 S
-691 GKYTFKMP
+691 GPKLR
-699 SAKVSVG
+699 
-706 FKTTADQPC
+706 
-715 DGGKDCPSAP
+715 DG
-725 FTDVDTAKWYHLSV
+725 L
-739 DYVLTHK
+739 
-746 MMNGVSSRA
+746 
-755 FAPNAN
+755 
-761 LTRGMLVQILYNLE
+761 
-775 GKPKGTA
+775 
-782 ANFSDVQ
+782 FST
-789 ADAWYA
+789 
-795 EAVGWAAA
+795 AVG
-803 NKVVTGYADGTFR
+803 GS
-816 PNDAVT
+816 P
-822 REQAAA
+822 
-828 ILYRYAQS
+828 S
-836 KGIDVSVG
+836 
-844 ENTNI
+844 
-849 LSYVDVQQASEYAIP
+849 LSYVSRWDVLE
-864 ALQWAVGA
+864 
-872 GVLNGK
+872 
-878 NGGRLAPTGTATRAE
+878 
-893 IAAIMQRWCENI
+893 
-905 IKK
+905 

>member
-11 QRRLFARFASVC
+11 QRCPFARFASIC
-23 ALVALALLLLPAAA
+23 ALVACALLLLPAVAR
-37 HADGYSMTQT
+37 ADGYSMTQT
-47 YIGATVEA
+47 YISATVEA

-96 SVEEEDTAF
+96 SVEEGDTAF

-120 VEQTGDGVRIK
+120 IEQAGDGVRIK

-144 YVSYIMTGAVM
+144 YVSYTMTGAVM

-177 DVEMEVYFAN
+177 DVEMEVRFAN

-200 RAWGHGPLTG
+200 RAWGHGPLAG
-210 DVSLDAD
+210 DVSFDED

-257 TILGEE
+257 TILSEE

-273 RAHARMISNALAVL
+273 RAHARMIANALAVL

-298 IVVLKLR
+298 IVMLKLR
-305 RRKPKPLFQDE
+305 KRKPKPLFQDE

-351 TDDRVIK
+351 TDDRVVK
-358 LEQATVTKAKKGLLG
+358 LEEATETKKKGLLR

-382 VTVSDAGWKSAKG
+382 ITVTDEAWKAAKKDG
-395 IDRMVLKVFFAG
+395 IDRDVLKVFFAG
-407 AKPDENGDR
+407 VKPDKDGVR
-416 SRTFDELQHYVKQHA
+416 SRTFSELEEYA
-431 TPVGDKLEDYQNTVK
+431 SERTTSVGDKLEDYQNTVK

-464 FCLVLGILIACVPA
+464 FCLVLGILVAFVLV

-486 AHANIVAAVISV
+486 AQANITAAVISV

-547 LWNKLLVMGAALGVS
+547 LWNKLLVMGVALGVS

-587 PCYWWYYHHYGIDSP
+587 PCYWWYYHHYGIESP
-602 LDSFNDVYHESI
+602 LDSFDDVYHESI

-623 SGGGGGG
+623 SSGGGGGG
-630 GGAVAPTTYDIVIP
+630 FSGG
-644 SALAN
+644 
-649 IVKADKTKAAAGDTV
+649 G
-664 TLTAAGEGTLTV
+664 GG
-676 TDANGKSVA
+676 G
-685 LTDLGS
+685 
-691 GKYTFKMP
+691 
-699 SAKVSVG
+699 VG
-706 FKTTADQPC
+706 
-715 DGGKDCPSAP
+715 GG
-725 FTDVDTAKWYHLSV
+725 
-739 DYVLTHK
+739 
-746 MMNGVSSRA
+746 G
-755 FAPNAN
+755 
-761 LTRGMLVQILYNLE
+761 G
-775 GKPKGTA
+775 
-782 ANFSDVQ
+782 
-789 ADAWYA
+789 
-795 EAVGWAAA
+795 
-803 NKVVTGYADGTFR
+803 GTF
-816 PNDAVT
+816 
-822 REQAAA
+822 
-828 ILYRYAQS
+828 
-836 KGIDVSVG
+836 
-844 ENTNI
+844 
-849 LSYVDVQQASEYAIP
+849 
-864 ALQWAVGA
+864 
-872 GVLNGK
+872 
-878 NGGRLAPTGTATRAE
+878 
-893 IAAIMQRWCENI
+893 
-905 IKK
+905 

>member
-1 MNAPVAKTCR
+1 MNTLAAKVSR
-11 QRRLFARFASVC
+11 QRRPFARFASIC
-23 ALVALALLLLPAAA
+23 ALVACALLLLPAAA

-47 YIGATVEA
+47 YISATVEA

-120 VEQTGDGVRIK
+120 VEQTSDGVRIK

-144 YVSYIMTGAVM
+144 YVSYTMTGAVM

-177 DVEMEVYFAN
+177 DVEMEARFAN

-257 TILGEE
+257 TILSEE

-273 RAHARMISNALAVL
+273 RAHARMIANALAVL

-298 IVVLKLR
+298 IVMLKLR
-305 RRKPKPLFQDE
+305 KRKPKPLFQDE

-323 ADHPAV
+323 SDHPAV

-382 VTVSDAGWKSAKG
+382 VTVTDEAWKAAKKDG
-395 IDRMVLKVFFAG
+395 IDRDVLKVFFAG
-407 AKPDENGDR
+407 VKPDKDGVR
-416 SRTFDELQHYVKQHA
+416 SRTFSELEEYA
-431 TPVGDKLEDYQNTVK
+431 SERTTSVGDKLEDYQSTVK
-446 GKLADS
+446 GKLEAR
-452 EYVASDGIVAMV
+452 ELIASDGTVALV
-464 FCLVLGILIACVPA
+464 AGLVLGIIIVFGIL
-478 GSIFFTDG
+478 GSLFYTDFADANVG
-486 AHANIVAAVISV
+486 AAMISIPVTIVGF
-498 PIVLVGIGVGLTFR
+498 VLSCTFR
-512 RFTPEGAEV
+512 RYTSEGAEV

-541 VPGDLV
+541 VPSDLI
-547 LWNKLLVMGAALGVS
+547 LWNKLLVMGVALGVS

-571 AVPPEVREA
+571 AVPA
-580 DGFYDNY
+580 DLRNSDDFYDNY
-587 PCYWWYYHHYGIDSP
+587 PCYWWYYHHYGNESP
-602 LDSFNDVYHESI
+602 LDSFNDVYHETI

-623 SGGGGGG
+623 SSGGSGGGFSGGGGGG
-630 GGAVAPTTYDIVIP
+630 VGG
-644 SALAN
+644 
-649 IVKADKTKAAAGDTV
+649 
-664 TLTAAGEGTLTV
+664 
-676 TDANGKSVA
+676 
-685 LTDLGS
+685 
-691 GKYTFKMP
+691 
-699 SAKVSVG
+699 
-706 FKTTADQPC
+706 
-715 DGGKDCPSAP
+715 GG
-725 FTDVDTAKWYHLSV
+725 
-739 DYVLTHK
+739 
-746 MMNGVSSRA
+746 G
-755 FAPNAN
+755 
-761 LTRGMLVQILYNLE
+761 
-775 GKPKGTA
+775 
-782 ANFSDVQ
+782 
-789 ADAWYA
+789 
-795 EAVGWAAA
+795 
-803 NKVVTGYADGTFR
+803 GTF
-816 PNDAVT
+816 
-822 REQAAA
+822 
-828 ILYRYAQS
+828 
-836 KGIDVSVG
+836 
-844 ENTNI
+844 
-849 LSYVDVQQASEYAIP
+849 
-864 ALQWAVGA
+864 
-872 GVLNGK
+872 
-878 NGGRLAPTGTATRAE
+878 
-893 IAAIMQRWCENI
+893 
-905 IKK
+905 

>member
-1 MNAPVAKTCR
+1 MNTLAAKTCR

-75 VFWEINTGTN
+75 VFWEINTGSN
-85 QQGGTAGVDVL
+85 QQGGSVGVDVL
-96 SVEEEDTAF
+96 SVEEDDTAF

-111 NKGDSGVYT
+111 NKGDDGVYT
-120 VEQTGDGVRIK
+120 VEQSDDGVRIK
-131 VFSPHESGDSAIY
+131 VFSPHESGDSVIL
-144 YVSYIMTGAVM
+144 YVSYTMTGAVM
-155 NWADTAELY
+155 NWSDTAELY

-243 WVPQLAASGEERMS
+243 WVPQLAASGEERTS
-257 TILGEE
+257 TILSEE

-273 RAHARMISNALAVL
+273 RAHARMIANALAVL

-358 LEQATVTKAKKGLLG
+358 LEEATETKKKGLLR

-382 VTVSDAGWKSAKG
+382 ITVTDEAWKAAKKDG
-395 IDRMVLKVFFAG
+395 IDRDVLKVFFAG
-407 AKPDENGDR
+407 VKPDKDGVR
-416 SRTFDELQHYVKQHA
+416 SRTFSELEEYA
-431 TPVGDKLEDYQNTVK
+431 SERTTSVGDKLEDYQNTVK

-464 FCLVLGILIACVPA
+464 FCLVLGILIAFVPM

-486 AHANIVAAVISV
+486 AQVNIIAAVISV

-547 LWNKLLVMGAALGVS
+547 LWNKLLVMGVALGVS

-623 SGGGGGG
+623 SSGGGGGG
-630 GGAVAPTTYDIVIP
+630 FSGG
-644 SALAN
+644 
-649 IVKADKTKAAAGDTV
+649 G
-664 TLTAAGEGTLTV
+664 GG
-676 TDANGKSVA
+676 G
-685 LTDLGS
+685 
-691 GKYTFKMP
+691 
-699 SAKVSVG
+699 VG
-706 FKTTADQPC
+706 
-715 DGGKDCPSAP
+715 GG
-725 FTDVDTAKWYHLSV
+725 
-739 DYVLTHK
+739 
-746 MMNGVSSRA
+746 G
-755 FAPNAN
+755 
-761 LTRGMLVQILYNLE
+761 G
-775 GKPKGTA
+775 
-782 ANFSDVQ
+782 
-789 ADAWYA
+789 
-795 EAVGWAAA
+795 
-803 NKVVTGYADGTFR
+803 GTF
-816 PNDAVT
+816 
-822 REQAAA
+822 
-828 ILYRYAQS
+828 
-836 KGIDVSVG
+836 
-844 ENTNI
+844 
-849 LSYVDVQQASEYAIP
+849 
-864 ALQWAVGA
+864 
-872 GVLNGK
+872 
-878 NGGRLAPTGTATRAE
+878 
-893 IAAIMQRWCENI
+893 
-905 IKK
+905 